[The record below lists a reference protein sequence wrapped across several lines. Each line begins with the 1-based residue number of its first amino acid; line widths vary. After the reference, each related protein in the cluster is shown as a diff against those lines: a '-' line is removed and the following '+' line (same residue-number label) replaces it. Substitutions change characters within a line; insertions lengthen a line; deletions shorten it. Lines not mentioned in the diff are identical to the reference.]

1 MQPLLSKQSHSHTDK
16 ECFKSLALLSVK
28 MGKLLNYLCIFS
40 VSFAVSYS
48 LRNNNTS
55 VKKSTEAKPAVWSW
69 PGWGQVAVGRQASVV
84 TTDLYN
90 LLKGAVWN
98 YGTLKFVV
106 WNRTPNE
113 LNEGKW
119 KAENLVV
126 EAPVPLFV
134 ESKKRPVVV
143 SSHYNQKL
151 TWNYPHSLWVS
162 YSGIPEHTGCRICI
176 YGKLEYGWFHFKSPP
191 KFKYAVYITDKNDCD
206 EEKKLK
212 SIIFLH
218 KNYENGYQYSKRN
231 GVTAKSAF
239 ASHGLDYVLNV
250 YIFGFNK
257 KVLKKQER
265 NNEKSSNINMQ
276 V

>member
-1 MQPLLSKQSHSHTDK
+1 
-16 ECFKSLALLSVK
+16 

-55 VKKSTEAKPAVWSW
+55 VKKSFTAG
-69 PGWGQVAVGRQASVV
+69 GWGQVALGRQASVV
-84 TTDLYN
+84 TTGLCN
-90 LLKGAVWN
+90 LVGGAIWD

-134 ESKKRPVVV
+134 ESKKQPVVV
-143 SSHYNQKL
+143 SSHYTKKL
-151 TWNYPHSLWVS
+151 TWNSPHSLWVS
-162 YSGIPEHTGCRICI
+162 YSGIPEHPGCRICI
-176 YGKLEYGWFHFKSPP
+176 YGKLAYGRLVHLKSPP
-191 KFKYAVYITDKNDCD
+191 KLKYAVYKTDKNDCD
-206 EEKKLK
+206 KEKLEPR
-212 SIIFLH
+212 IFVH
-218 KNYENGYQYSKRN
+218 ENYENGYYSKRN

-239 ASHGLDYVLNV
+239 TSHGLDYVLNV

-265 NNEKSSNINMQ
+265 NKEKSSNINMQ